1 MNNGKRTVGA
11 YEVKHAIHIGDK
23 EVLLCQDGNNA
34 ETPYMVCFYS
44 WDNPLNMDQYFDAVG
59 SVDYIEIMTEF
70 VNRVQTQVSQVTKER
85 ESIAVPTTCF
95 TQEHCI
101 SIDSDMNLENKVVV
115 IRQSSLR
122 PEYHTGDK
130 QLVLVTGGFG
140 ASPNSRGRA
149 VFTINLY
156 SGKEARWNRED
167 ILGTLKPDELP
178 DWAKER
184 LIHIQARLKS
194 EKKRNLPER

>member
-1 MNNGKRTVGA
+1 MNDEKRMVGA

-23 EVLLCQDGNNA
+23 EVLFCQNGNNA
-34 ETPYMVCFYS
+34 ETPYMVCFCS
-44 WDNPLNMDQYFDAVG
+44 WDNPLNMDQFFDAVG
-59 SVDYIEIMTEF
+59 SDDYIEIMTEF
-70 VNRVQTQVSQVTKER
+70 VSRVQAQLAQVTTER
-85 ESIAVPTTCF
+85 ESVTVPTACF
-95 TQEHCI
+95 TVEQCVPL
-101 SIDSDMNLENKVVV
+101 DSDMTLENKVAV
-115 IRQSSLR
+115 IRQSSLG
-122 PEYHTGDK
+122 PEYHTADK

-167 ILGTLKPDELP
+167 ILGTLIPDELP
-178 DWAKER
+178 EWAKER

-194 EKKRNLPER
+194 EKKRNLSER

>member
-1 MNNGKRTVGA
+1 MNNEKRMVGA

-23 EVLLCQDGNNA
+23 EVLFCQDDTNA
-34 ETPYMVCFYS
+34 ETPYMVCFCS
-44 WDNPLNMDQYFDAVG
+44 WDNPLNMDQFFDVAG
-59 SVDYIEIMTEF
+59 SDDYIEIMTEF
-70 VNRVQTQVSQVTKER
+70 VSRVQTQVSQVTKER
-85 ESIAVPTTCF
+85 ESVTVSTACF
-95 TQEHCI
+95 TVEQCVPL
-101 SIDSDMNLENKVVV
+101 DSDTTLENKVAV

-122 PEYHTGDK
+122 PEYHTADK

-140 ASPNSRGRA
+140 ASPKSRGRA

-167 ILGTLKPDELP
+167 ILGILKPDELP
-178 DWAKER
+178 DWAKEN